1 MKNKKIFLLVLAI
14 IATHSFAQNCN
25 YKTINQNGVLLK
37 QFNPMPI
44 GGNSNLQIATSISNI
59 NGNNNLML
67 TFRFR
72 DSKISISNKVKITFS
87 NSQTLTMTA
96 TRQRNDYIGGSE
108 ITHLI
113 FALNEEQENKLSQNS
128 ISSVTINGTNIIS
141 AKMNTTYISQNLNCL
156 N

>member
-1 MKNKKIFLLVLAI
+1 MKKIFTLLTIGTISLAF
-14 IATHSFAQNCN
+14 SQNCN

-37 QFNPMPI
+37 QFNPLPI
-44 GGNSNLQIATSISNI
+44 GGTSNLQVATSISNI

-72 DSKISISNKVKITFS
+72 DSRIAINNKVKITFS
-87 NSQTLTMTA
+87 NSQSITMTA
-96 TRQRNDYIGGSE
+96 NRQVNDFIGGSE

-113 FALNEEQENKLSQNS
+113 FSLTEEQENKLLRNV
-128 ISSVTINGTNIIS
+128 ISGITINGNNLIS
-141 AKMNTTYISQNLNCL
+141 AKMNKSYISENLNCL

>member
-1 MKNKKIFLLVLAI
+1 MINKKIFLLVLAI
-14 IATHSFAQNCN
+14 FATHSFAQNCN

-44 GGNSNLQIATSISNI
+44 GGTSNLQIATSISNI

-87 NSQTLTMTA
+87 NSETLTMTA
-96 TRQRNDYIGGSE
+96 TRQGNDYIGGSE
-108 ITHLI
+108 ITHLV

-141 AKMNTTYISQNLNCL
+141 AKMNTTYIAQNLNCL

>member
-1 MKNKKIFLLVLAI
+1 MKNKKILLLFLAI
-14 IATHSFAQNCN
+14 FANHSFAQNCN

-44 GGNSNLQIATSISNI
+44 GGTSNLQIATSISNI

-87 NSQTLTMTA
+87 NSQTLTMIA
-96 TRQRNDYIGGSE
+96 VRQGNDYIGGNE
-108 ITHLI
+108 ITHLL
-113 FALNEEQENKLSQNS
+113 FALNEEQENKLLQNS
-128 ISSVTINGTNIIS
+128 ISSVTINGTDKIT
-141 AKMNTTYISQNLNCL
+141 AKMNTTYISKNLNCL
-156 N
+156 K

>member
-1 MKNKKIFLLVLAI
+1 MMKKYFTFLSIMAV
-14 IATHSFAQNCN
+14 SFLFSQNCN

-44 GGNSNLQIATSISNI
+44 GGTSNLQVATSISNI

-72 DSKISISNKVKITFS
+72 DNRISINNKVKIAFS
-87 NSQTLTMTA
+87 NGQSLTMTA
-96 TRQRNDYIGGSE
+96 NRQGNDFIGGSE

-113 FALNEEQENKLSQNS
+113 FSLNEEEEKKLLQNS
-128 ISSVTINGTNIIS
+128 ISSVTINGSNLIS
-141 AKMNTTYISQNLNCL
+141 AKMNKMYISQNLNCL